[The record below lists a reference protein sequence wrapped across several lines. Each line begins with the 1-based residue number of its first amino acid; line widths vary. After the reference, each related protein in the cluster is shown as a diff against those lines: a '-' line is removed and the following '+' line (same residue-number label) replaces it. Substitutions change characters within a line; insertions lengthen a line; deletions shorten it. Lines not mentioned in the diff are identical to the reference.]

1 MRALTEEEI
10 RKRACQLWKVAE
22 QNNPYIKM
30 DAFWYQAEKELL
42 AESAAESWSRAPKAA
57 HGRVV
62 RQRRGKV
69 HRHPTGVNSAA

>member
-10 RKRACQLWKVAE
+10 RKRAYELWKVAE

-42 AESAAESWSRAPKAA
+42 AERSAEESWSHMPNVE
-57 HGRVV
+57 HRVV
-62 RQRRGKV
+62 RRQRGTI
-69 HRHPTGVNSAA
+69 HRHPMGGH